1 MKENVLDVLLY
12 LFENY
17 LDDEAEPDSYADR
30 DVLTVE
36 LEAAGFPHA
45 EIDKAFD
52 WLEGLAVE
60 REDVPSA
67 QRAAGAMRIFNP
79 QELDRLDVRCRGF
92 LRHLENVGILDAA
105 QREVVIDRILALDTD
120 TVDLDDIKWVILMV
134 LFNQPGQEMAFA
146 RMEDL
151 VFEDRGAVLH

>member
-17 LDDEAEPDSYADR
+17 LDDDDAAAYADR

-36 LEAAGFPHA
+36 LEAAGFPRSEVA
-45 EIDKAFD
+45 KAFD
-52 WLEGLAVE
+52 WLETLASEEADAPAPQTVT
-60 REDVPSA
+60 
-67 QRAAGAMRIFNP
+67 GALRVFNSE
-79 QELDRLDVRCRGF
+79 ELARLDVRCRGF

-105 QREVVIDRILALDTD
+105 QREVVIDRILALETD
-120 TVDLDDIKWVILMV
+120 TIDLDDVKWVILMV
-134 LFNQPGQEMAFA
+134 LFNQPGQETAFA

-151 VFEDRGAVLH
+151 VFENREAVLH